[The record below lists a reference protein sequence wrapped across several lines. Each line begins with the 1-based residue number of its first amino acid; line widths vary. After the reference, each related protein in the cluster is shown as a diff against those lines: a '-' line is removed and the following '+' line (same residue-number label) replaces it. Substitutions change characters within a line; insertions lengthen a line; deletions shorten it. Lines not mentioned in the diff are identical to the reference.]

1 MLLDLLS
8 LLDRLLSLLPDL
20 PPLLRDL
27 LLVLDRDLLEA
38 MACFQLVV
46 LNSKSKYLRVY
57 H

>member
-57 H
+57 N